1 MTGKSLHR
9 LLYAVLL
16 VASLALVVVV
26 VALILP
32 KTGSGPDPTSAPYVG
47 LYEPFDWSQESLEPA
62 PGSAA
67 ETVDRFVC
75 LALDERWEDVHA
87 LLAPDV
93 AQYVDSDSLAGQLEP
108 MLARAEYRI
117 ILSERQLDEDRSKVE
132 FALGDSDGALVLVAE
147 VVNVDGSWYIG
158 QRITL
163 ADMHEPVAAEV
174 ERYDSEHLAVLYNGD
189 RDRAVETA
197 EALEE
202 AYPDLCATFGL
213 EPELFSVYVVA
224 TRGDTSWFRNQP
236 DWVKGGAAEFGIYV
250 LDPAAWTD
258 GTPKDRYTGILRHE
272 FVHYLVYRTAG
283 NTVPTWLNEGLAQHL
298 SGQTGLGSLESL
310 RQAAAEGKLPP
321 VQEVWSNRESPGLSY
336 AASYWAT
343 VHLDTEYGPGTGVE
357 LVRKLGEGLTW
368 EDAVKQVT
376 GLTVDEF
383 YAETNAY
390 LAGETE

>member
-47 LYEPFDWSQESLEPA
+47 LYEPFDWSQES
-62 PGSAA
+62 
-67 ETVDRFVC
+67 VC

-202 AYPDLCATFGL
+202 A
-213 EPELFSVYVVA
+213 
-224 TRGDTSWFRNQP
+224 
-236 DWVKGGAAEFGIYV
+236 
-250 LDPAAWTD
+250 
-258 GTPKDRYTGILRHE
+258 
-272 FVHYLVYRTAG
+272 
-283 NTVPTWLNEGLAQHL
+283 
-298 SGQTGLGSLESL
+298 
-310 RQAAAEGKLPP
+310 
-321 VQEVWSNRESPGLSY
+321 
-336 AASYWAT
+336 
-343 VHLDTEYGPGTGVE
+343 
-357 LVRKLGEGLTW
+357 
-368 EDAVKQVT
+368 
-376 GLTVDEF
+376 
-383 YAETNAY
+383 
-390 LAGETE
+390 